1 MKLTYEIMEYNY
13 KVRRD
18 YYISFKNYRVPMYL
32 PLYPIVLVI
41 LQDYIQLD
49 LYWQYPQLQ
58 DIEVKNKIIT
68 LLNELKFEFDRDLTQ
83 GEGVRY
89 ILDIQC
95 LEDEHTFFQLFYKI
109 LKEIFEE
116 E

>member
-1 MKLTYEIMEYNY
+1 MKLTYEIMNYN
-13 KVRRD
+13 VRKE
-18 YYISFKNYRVPMYL
+18 YYISFENYKVPMNL
-32 PLYPIVLVI
+32 PLYPIVLGVD
-41 LQDYIQLD
+41 QDYIELN

-68 LLNELKFEFDRDLTQ
+68 LLNELKFEFDRNLTQ
-83 GEGVRY
+83 AEGVCY

-95 LEDEHTFFQLFYKI
+95 FEDENNFFQLFYKI

-116 E
+116 GL